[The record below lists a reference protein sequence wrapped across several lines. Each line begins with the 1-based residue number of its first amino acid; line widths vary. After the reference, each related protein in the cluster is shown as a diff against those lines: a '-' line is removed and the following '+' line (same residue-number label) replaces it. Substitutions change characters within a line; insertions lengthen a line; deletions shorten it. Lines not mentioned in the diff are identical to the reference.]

1 MDALNAN
8 ADGSLDSAA
17 LAMPDI
23 EGLERAQGNE
33 LPPAQDARGPDRG
46 DDGKFRPKATE
57 PEAKPE
63 PEKIE
68 PEAKKAE
75 APEADDDDPI
85 VEYAEEEGKEPTRL
99 KLSELWSNAKAAE
112 NLKAELEQAR
122 TNGRPL
128 MPQEV
133 EKVVSELAAERG
145 RVIQYLQMQQ
155 AAVMPPTPDI
165 SMTNPA
171 SPNYDPERFWTQ
183 LQTYQSAKL
192 QQEEISK
199 RIADEQSRM
208 TQEQKAVLSA
218 RVSRE
223 QAALREAW
231 PELAQESVQKQV
243 RADLAKHYGL
253 DDETVNSVIDH
264 RFYKLAK
271 DALAFR
277 AAKAQEAT
285 AVKKVSAK
293 PKLITGA
300 ARSTHSANQRGAA
313 EARFRLAQ
321 SGSLEDAAAALDGLF

>member
-1 MDALNAN
+1 MDVLNT
-8 ADGSLDSAA
+8 DGSIDSAA

-23 EGLERAQGNE
+23 EALERSQGNE
-33 LPPAQDARGPDRG
+33 MPPAQETRGPDRG
-46 DDGKFRPKATE
+46 EDGKFRSKAPE
-57 PEAKPE
+57 PEAKPNADK
-63 PEKIE
+63 PE

-99 KLSELWSNAKAAE
+99 KLSELWTNAKAAGT
-112 NLKAELEQAR
+112 LRAELEQAR
-122 TNGRPL
+122 TNSRPL

-133 EKVVSELAAERG
+133 EKVVGELTAERA
-145 RVIQYLQMQQ
+145 RVIQYLQAQQ
-155 AAVMPPTPDI
+155 AASMPPAPDI

-171 SPNYDPERFWTQ
+171 SPNYDPERFWAQ

-231 PELAQESVQKQV
+231 PELTQESVQKQV

-271 DALAFR
+271 DALAYR
-277 AAKAQEAT
+277 AAQAKEAA

-300 ARSTHSANQRGAA
+300 ARSTQSASQRGAV
-313 EARFRLAQ
+313 EARSRLAQ